1 MTNMTRNAFVL
12 LLALLLPLGGASTAH
27 AQQQTDSE
35 TMEAEQTVSFTEKWY
50 FHAHLG
56 ARSQNIGNS
65 DDTDGGGGFGL
76 RVGYGV
82 SPLVTLYLGAD
93 FAGME
98 SETASSQQFFG
109 DDYGLGTFELGAQ
122 FNFRRDKKLVPYF
135 DAALIGVGS
144 VVDENGREAS
154 IAGAG
159 LGAGG
164 GVKYFVSPEF
174 AIDGGLYFSTG
185 SYNELEV
192 NGETQDI
199 DASFNNGRLIVGVS
213 WYPFR

>member
-1 MTNMTRNAFVL
+1 MTKLMHNAFALLIAVL
-12 LLALLLPLGGASTAH
+12 LLLGGSSTAQ
-27 AQQQTDSE
+27 AQQNDAE
-35 TMEAEQTVSFTEKWY
+35 TMDAEAVSYTEKWY

-56 ARSQNIGNS
+56 AHSQNVANR
-65 DDTDGGGGFGL
+65 DDVDGGGGFGL

-82 SPLVTLYLGAD
+82 SPLTTLYLGLD
-93 FAGME
+93 FAGMSTE
-98 SETASSQQFFG
+98 NAVTRGTFG

-144 VVDENGREAS
+144 VVDEGGREVS
-154 IAGAG
+154 LTGGGFG
-159 LGAGG
+159 LGG

-174 AIDGGLYFSTG
+174 ALDGGLYLSAGGYT
-185 SYNELEV
+185 EQEV

-199 DASFNNGRLIVGVS
+199 DASFSNGRLIVGVS